1 MRSACDWKQSFQKSL
16 NGVRRWSG
24 HVSTTAPRA
33 LKSQLVHATQVQHQE
48 SAVAIIEVFS
58 DGWTLG
64 ELAGKDI

>member
-1 MRSACDWKQSFQKSL
+1 M
-16 NGVRRWSG
+16 
-24 HVSTTAPRA
+24 STTAPRA

-48 SAVAIIEVFS
+48 SAVAITEVFS